1 MALKCS
7 QIGGFPNINLE
18 DPNLTLGAR
27 IKALRVKIGLNQ
39 ANLAKST
46 GLATSIIGRYEQGR
60 ILDLNPFVLEKIA
73 TTLKVTP
80 LELLPPA
87 ARVGIKDS
95 YDYFC
100 RSDTRGSKIKKLRLK
115 HHLQQKDLARMLG
128 IHKVSLCRYEKNHS
142 KPDSIIIQKLKEIF
156 KSR

>member
-1 MALKCS
+1 M
-7 QIGGFPNINLE
+7 
-18 DPNLTLGAR
+18 
-27 IKALRVKIGLNQ
+27 KALRVKNGLNQ

-60 ILDLNPFVLEKIA
+60 ILDLNPSVLQKIA
-73 TTLKVTP
+73 KALNVTP

-87 ARVGIKDS
+87 VRTGFKDI

-100 RSDTRGSKIKKLRLK
+100 RSDTWGGRIKKLRLK

-142 KPDSIIIQKLKEIF
+142 KPDTETVRKISQILKTDL
-156 KSR
+156 SR